1 MYPKLAILDMAG
13 TTIDDSGLVQQAA
26 INAMKEELK
35 IDITLNDAN
44 NVMGIPKNIAFE
56 TLCSIYG
63 VEISH
68 DIINKLV
75 FRFNQELIKV
85 YAAPNNIKLLPY
97 VAELFAAMKKHNTK
111 IYLNTGF
118 EKKVADVI
126 VNTLGLMTL
135 IDGYI
140 CSDEVTKGRPNPDM
154 ILLAMQKENIK
165 YGHQVMKI
173 GDTTSDLYEGF
184 SAGCAWNIAV
194 LTGAQTY
201 DQLRT
206 APFTQILANLQ
217 PVLNFFNSGRSF

>member
-1 MYPKLAILDMAG
+1 MYPKLAIFDMAG
-13 TTIDDSGLVQQAA
+13 TTIDDNGMVQQAA
-26 INAMKEELK
+26 INVMKSELN
-35 IDITLNDAN
+35 IEITIHDAN

-56 TLCSIYG
+56 TLCSLYG
-63 VEISH
+63 VEIHSEL
-68 DIINKLV
+68 IQKLV
-75 FRFNQELIKV
+75 NLFNQELITL
-85 YAAPNNIKLLPY
+85 YAIPNNIKFMPY
-97 VAELFAAMKKHNTK
+97 VGELFIAMKKQGTK

-126 VNTLGLMTL
+126 VNTLGLMSL

-140 CSDEVTKGRPNPDM
+140 CSDEVSRGRPNPDM
-154 ILLAMQKENIK
+154 IQAIMKKEKIE
-165 YGHQVMKI
+165 YGHFVMKI

-217 PVLNFFNSGRSF
+217 PVLNFFKSGRSF